1 MNRPRKEAVIFREK
15 RAIMQKK
22 PFALIILDGFG
33 LTEPSDS
40 NAVRLA
46 KTPCFDRLW
55 AQGPKTTL
63 EASGRAVGL
72 PAGQMGNSE
81 VGHLN
86 LGGGRI
92 VMQSLSY
99 ITYLM
104 ETGEFF
110 RNEPLLRVMR
120 GVGEENS
127 LHIMGLTSRG
137 GVHSDLEH
145 LFGLIKMAQQ
155 ERVRRIYLHLFTDGR
170 DCAPDSGR
178 GFVEELNEFIR
189 QNPTGVE
196 VASVSG
202 RYYAM
207 DRDKRWERVERAYN
221 AVLDGESEFIA
232 RSASE
237 AVEAAYLRGETDEFI
252 QPTVIT
258 DASGEPVG
266 PIANGDG
273 IIFFNFRADRAREL
287 TYALMGDE
295 HWDGFAR
302 RRRARSLLYCSLTQ
316 YDEAWDLPFAFQTPE
331 VTEPLAEVLSK
342 AGKTQYHTAET
353 EKYPHVTYFFNAKI
367 EAPFPGEVR
376 YLVPSPKV
384 ATYDLQ
390 PEMSAP
396 ELARATAERIRTGQ
410 DDFILINFANPDM
423 VGHTGVLEAAIA
435 ACEAA
440 DTGLQQ
446 VVEALDERDGC
457 YIVVADHGNA
467 EQMREADGSPHTAH
481 TTNLVPCILGG
492 KHQVKALRGGGK
504 LGDVAP
510 TLLEL
515 MGLPVPAVMTGLSL
529 IERE

>member
-1 MNRPRKEAVIFREK
+1 MRRGGRRQRLRKPAR
-15 RAIMQKK
+15 MQRK
-22 PFALIILDGFG
+22 PYALIILDGFG
-33 LTEPSDS
+33 LTDPSAS
-40 NAVRLA
+40 NAVSLA

-55 AQGPKTTL
+55 GHGPKTTL

-72 PAGQMGNSE
+72 PPGQMGNSE

-86 LGGGRI
+86 LGGGRV

-99 ITYLM
+99 ITHLI
-104 ETGEFF
+104 ESEEFY
-110 RNEPLLRVMR
+110 RNEALLSVMR
-120 GVGEENS
+120 GVGSENS

-145 LFGLIKMAQQ
+145 LFALISMAC
-155 ERVRRIYLHLFTDGR
+155 RHKVKRTYLHLFTDGR

-178 GFVEELNEFIR
+178 GFVKELTDFID
-189 QNPTGVE
+189 QNAKGVT
-196 VASVSG
+196 VASVCG

-207 DRDKRWERVERAYN
+207 DRDNRWERVERAYN
-221 AVLDGESEFIA
+221 CVLGGESDHTA

-237 AVEAAYLRGETDEFI
+237 AIDAAYQRGETDEFI
-252 QPTVIT
+252 SPTVIT

-273 IIFFNFRADRAREL
+273 IVFFNFRADRAREL

-295 HWDGFAR
+295 SWNGFAR
-302 RRRARSLLYCSLTQ
+302 KRRATDLSYCSLMQ
-316 YDEAWDLPFAFQTPE
+316 YDSAWDLAYAFHTPS
-331 VTEPLAEVLSK
+331 VTEPLAEVLSR

-367 EAPFPGEVR
+367 EEPFPGEVR

-396 ELARATAERIRTGQ
+396 ELARATAERIRSGE
-410 DDFILINFANPDM
+410 DDFVLINFANPDM
-423 VGHTGVLEAAIA
+423 VGHTGVLSAAVA

-440 DTGLQQ
+440 DRGLEE
-446 VVEALDERDGC
+446 VVGALEERGGC

-467 EQMREADGSPHTAH
+467 EVMKEIDGSPHTAH
-481 TTNLVPCILGG
+481 TTNLVPCVLGG
-492 KHQVKALRGGGK
+492 VHGVKSLRAGGK

-515 MGLPVPAVMTGLSL
+515 MGLPAPSVMTGVSL
-529 IERE
+529 IEK